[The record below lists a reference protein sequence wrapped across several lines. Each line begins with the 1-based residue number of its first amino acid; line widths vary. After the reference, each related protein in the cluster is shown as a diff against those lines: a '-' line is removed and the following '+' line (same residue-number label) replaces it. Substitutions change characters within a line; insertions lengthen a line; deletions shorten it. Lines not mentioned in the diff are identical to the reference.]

1 MPSRIAIIVVTYNAK
16 PYLENCFNSLARI
29 SYPRE
34 ALEIIV
40 VDNASTDGT
49 ADWIR
54 EHVVSATLIR
64 NQDNLGFAG
73 GNNVG
78 IRHALARGAEFVY
91 LLNQDTSVAP
101 DFLDEAVRAAQ
112 ADSKIGA
119 VQSFLLLHPE
129 RDRVNSMG
137 NAIHF
142 LGFGYTRGYRL
153 LRSDAEDE
161 IARWRQR
168 DPALRI
174 AYASGAGALF
184 SAAALREAG
193 LFDEELFL
201 YHEDLDL
208 GWRLRLAGY
217 ENVLAPQSVVYHE
230 YEFSRSIGKW
240 YWMERNRFLVLAK
253 NYRLA
258 TLVLILP
265 ALVLMELGII
275 ALSLRS
281 GWWREKFKGYAY
293 LARLHNWQMLLH
305 KRREAQRRRRVAD
318 RMVTSFFTGVI
329 TFQDVMNPVLRY
341 LANPFFQAYWY
352 IVRKI
357 IFW

>member
-1 MPSRIAIIVVTYNAK
+1 MFPRVAIIIVTYNAK
-16 PYLENCFNSLARI
+16 PYLENCFNSLALV

-54 EHVVSATLIR
+54 ERPVSATLIR
-64 NQDNLGFAG
+64 NQENLGFAG

-78 IRHALARGAEFVY
+78 IRQALARGAEFVY
-91 LLNQDTSVAP
+91 LLNQDTSVEP
-101 DFLDEAVRAAQ
+101 DFLNEAVRVAQ
-112 ADSKIGA
+112 TDSKIGS

-142 LGFGYTRGYRL
+142 LGFGYTRGYRML
-153 LRSDAEDE
+153 VGDAEKE
-161 IARWRQR
+161 IEQWRKR
-168 DPALRI
+168 DPLLRI

-184 SAAALREAG
+184 SASALREVG
-193 LFDEELFL
+193 FFDEELFL

-217 ENVLAPQSVVYHE
+217 ENVLALQSTVYHQ
-230 YEFSRSIGKW
+230 YEFSRSISKW

-265 ALVLMELGII
+265 ALVLMEFGII
-275 ALSLRS
+275 ALSFRS
-281 GWWREKFKGYAY
+281 GWWREKLKGYVY
-293 LARLHNWQMLLH
+293 LARPHSWRALIG
-305 KRREAQRRRRVAD
+305 KRREVQARRRVAD
-318 RMVTSFFTGVI
+318 RSATHFFTGVI
-329 TFQDVMNPVLRY
+329 AFQDVMNPILRY

-352 IVRKI
+352 IVRRLI
-357 IFW
+357 IW